1 MTEMTPAVEGR
12 SHAEN
17 PGVKGCLFVLGL
29 GALALLLLA
38 AVGVVGYRWFL
49 MPSTSHGTCFVL
61 DGYHC
66 TELSG
71 SRIESTAGII
81 IPNTATIVD
90 SGSSRSLKYGTE
102 SALIRL
108 AAGDDVALGATYG
121 APQQDAGVQS
131 YISTYLAKRGIGPVD
146 AIATSESLGATVY
159 LARDDD
165 GTSWAYVRVIWDG

>member
-1 MTEMTPAVEGR
+1 MTEATPAVEGR

-17 PGVKGCLFVLGL
+17 PGARGCLFVLGL
-29 GALALLLLA
+29 GALALLLFATL
-38 AVGVVGYRWFL
+38 GVLGYRWFL

-71 SRIESTAGII
+71 SRIESTAGIT
-81 IPNTATIVD
+81 IPSTATIVD
-90 SGSSRSLKYGTE
+90 SGSTRSLKYGTE

-108 AAGDDVALGATYG
+108 AAGDDVALGTTYG
-121 APQQDAGVQS
+121 APQQNAGVQS

-146 AIATSESLGATVY
+146 AVATSETLGATVY
-159 LARDDD
+159 LARDGD
-165 GTSWAYVRVIWDG
+165 GTNWAYVSVVWNG